1 MGTGEIGQNTVENLV
16 KHVYQP
22 KVKIANR
29 SYEKAEK
36 IAEKYSIPQ
45 IAFENFEEELKSTD
59 ILIVATGASASDYSP
74 KTFSK
79 WKRNIGDRPFYSE

>member
-1 MGTGEIGQNTVENLV
+1 M

-59 ILIVATGASASDYSP
+59 ILIVATGASHPIIHQETLS
-74 KTFSK
+74 
-79 WKRNIGDRPFYSE
+79 

>member
-45 IAFENFEEELKSTD
+45 IAFENFEEELKSQIFLSLQLALRIRLFT
-59 ILIVATGASASDYSP
+59 

>member
-1 MGTGEIGQNTVENLV
+1 M
-16 KHVYQP
+16 YQR

-29 SYEKAEK
+29 SFDKKQEK

-59 ILIVATGASASDYSP
+59 IRIVATGASHPIIHQKHFP
-74 KTFSK
+74 KGKETLVIDLSIPNNVDK
-79 WKRNIGDRPFYSE
+79 KVTEE

>member
-59 ILIVATGASASDYSP
+59 ISYRCNWRFTSDYSP
-74 KTFSK
+74 ETFSK
-79 WKRNIGDRPFYSE
+79 RKRNIGDRPFYSK